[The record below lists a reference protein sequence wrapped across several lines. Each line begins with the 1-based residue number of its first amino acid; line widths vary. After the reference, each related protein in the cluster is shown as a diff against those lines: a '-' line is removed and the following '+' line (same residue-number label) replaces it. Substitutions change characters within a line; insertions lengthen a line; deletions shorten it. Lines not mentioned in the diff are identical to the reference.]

1 MDNKKEKNPD
11 FSFLITDLHEKPE
24 KIGTDKGLAKIG
36 DTIVNFTFSVAKSIY
51 LTQYKNTLQNPIR
64 EGEKVNKYV
73 LSNALKNANMRKYAK
88 TRPDSHDL
96 ANTYE
101 SLIAYVWLN
110 GKISLKEVIVF
121 LGKQFKDDISD
132 YKLERANSIEAFT
145 NLMNY
150 IKKFIPK
157 KE

>member
-1 MDNKKEKNPD
+1 MENKNENNIN
-11 FSFLITDLHEKPE
+11 FSFLISNLHEKP
-24 KIGTDKGLAKIG
+24 KAIGTDKGLAKIG
-36 DTIVNFTFSVAKSIY
+36 DGIVNFTYSVAKSIF
-51 LTQYKNTLQNPIR
+51 LTQYKNSFHNPIR

-73 LSNALKNANMRKYAK
+73 LSNALKNAKMRIYAK

-110 GKISLKEVIVF
+110 GKISIIEIIEYLAE
-121 LGKQFKDDISD
+121 QFMDDISD

-145 NLMNY
+145 NLMIH
-150 IKKFIPK
+150 IKKFIPQI
-157 KE
+157 E

>member
-11 FSFLITDLHEKPE
+11 FSFLISDLHEKP
-24 KIGTDKGLAKIG
+24 KQIGTDKGLAKIG
-36 DTIVNFTFSVAKSIY
+36 DGIVNFAYSVAKSIY
-51 LTQYKNTLQNPIR
+51 LTQYKNDLHNPIR

-73 LSNALKNANMRKYAK
+73 LSNALKNANMREYAK

-110 GKISLKEVIVF
+110 GKISLKEIIEFVA
-121 LGKQFKDDISD
+121 KQFKDDIND

-145 NLMNY
+145 NLMNN

-157 KE
+157 SE